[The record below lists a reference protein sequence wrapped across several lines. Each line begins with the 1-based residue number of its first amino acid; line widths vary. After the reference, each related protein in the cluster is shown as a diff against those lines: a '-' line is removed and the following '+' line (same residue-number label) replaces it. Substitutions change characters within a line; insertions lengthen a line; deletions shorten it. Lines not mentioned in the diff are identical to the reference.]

1 MNSTNATARRK
12 GRRLSGAGSIP
23 SRLVDRVRIRQLL
36 ALCAALLVA
45 ASLAACGGDSDST
58 STTAETAT
66 TSTAPEQ
73 QGNPQRSGGARE
85 ENASTQGNRESGGQ
99 GGNEQAAKQG
109 SGSSDS
115 GNVATPL
122 KVSGGGAEQFTAKG
136 GDNSVQEFGEEK
148 DESELREAAE
158 AVHSFFVARA
168 EGRWADACS
177 YLSKTMVEQFE
188 QLAAESEKKGCASF
202 LSSFTSDLP
211 ASVWRQTTTID
222 AGSLRQEGDQAF
234 LIYYGAPEK
243 TVYAM
248 PLAYEDG
255 KWKVGALS
263 GDALPGA

>member
-1 MNSTNATARRK
+1 
-12 GRRLSGAGSIP
+12 
-23 SRLVDRVRIRQLL
+23 VRIRQLA
-36 ALCAALLVA
+36 ALCAALLLA

-66 TSTAPEQ
+66 TPEQ
-73 QGNPQRSGGARE
+73 QGNPKGSGGAPE
-85 ENASTQGNRESGGQ
+85 ESASTQGNRASGGQ
-99 GGNEQAAKQG
+99 GGNEQAAKQGSGSSG